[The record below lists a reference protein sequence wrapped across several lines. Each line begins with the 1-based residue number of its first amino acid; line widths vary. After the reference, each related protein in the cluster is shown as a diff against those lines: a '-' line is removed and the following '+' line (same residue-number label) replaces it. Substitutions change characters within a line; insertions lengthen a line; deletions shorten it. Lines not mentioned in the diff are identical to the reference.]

1 MKLAALQKSHMI
13 LMFNFCNQTLLYP
26 CLNKTSR
33 SLRYFGH
40 RLSLSLKT
48 YPLTESFPI
57 LVEMAV
63 FEWALRE
70 AFDAADENPLD
81 MSDLVAIPLEQWDS
95 VVFTLHPSIQRLN
108 LLWNTP
114 QLWKVID
121 EESEQIGIEK
131 NAVRDYR
138 QCSHWPIGKNAHPQS
153 RYVKPEKFLT
163 RLQLNA
169 ADRHSRRLSDRYQFV
184 PG

>member
-1 MKLAALQKSHMI
+1 MI

-131 NAVRDYR
+131 NDYPNGWLIWRNDLRTWFRSMDVDEAWAVD
-138 QCSHWPIGKNAHPQS
+138 QLILGANFSEICMGVTEWVDEQNAQ
-153 RYVKPEKFLT
+153 RKML
-163 RLQLNA
+163 
-169 ADRHSRRLSDRYQFV
+169 
-184 PG
+184 